1 MRGSGV
7 RSSNANAL
15 LIAAGALTVLAAVC
29 IAWPPVNG
37 EIHARATGT
46 AGHQMAAPAES
57 RAPVAAPEA
66 MAGDALAN
74 IGMALSATPEAA
86 NDVVFLTAAAA
97 YGRCEPAHAHEFGVM
112 AARARLPVL
121 AGLTSVLSPASG
133 SRATLLAG
141 IRELAGRLPCDGP
154 VILAIGPFRQRVD
167 IHAYAAA
174 FPDSYFEPDL
184 PSASA
189 EFAGRSLADR
199 ANDSC
204 NGVAYTV
211 LPLDAPR
218 AWQCTALRAETRRRI
233 TALCGGTADAA
244 AQQIHDAVTRLP
256 STCQ

>member
-1 MRGSGV
+1 MRSN
-7 RSSNANAL
+7 RSNAL
-15 LIAAGALTVLAAVC
+15 LIGAGALTVLAAVF
-29 IAWPPVNG
+29 IARPPVGDESHVNTPS
-37 EIHARATGT
+37 R
-46 AGHQMAAPAES
+46 AGHEAAAEEGTTS
-57 RAPVAAPEA
+57 ITVPVVEA
-66 MAGDALAN
+66 GNALAN

-86 NDVVFLTAAAA
+86 NDVIFLAAATA

-121 AGLTSVLSPASG
+121 AGLTSVLGPHRG
-133 SRATLLAG
+133 SRAELLVG
-141 IRELAGRLPCDGP
+141 IREVAGRLPCSGP
-154 VILAIGPFRQRVD
+154 VTLAIGPFRQRVD

-184 PSASA
+184 PSAST

-204 NGVAYTV
+204 NGVAYAV

-218 AWQCTALRAETRRRI
+218 AWQCTALRAETRRHI
-233 TALCGGTADAA
+233 ASLCGETAEAS
-244 AQQIHDAVTRLP
+244 AQQIRDAVTRLP